1 MSCDN
6 RKGTKN
12 ITSVG
17 TQTLFINLPAEKEVS
32 SFNAL
37 ENIDFPNNR
46 GNVFEECNYHDNALF
61 PKLEPLR
68 SQVNLTAKYQPI
80 VFLLGCYKNRLISIT
95 ADIEGIPSN
104 PVPNITA
111 DRTNITLDHT

>member
-12 ITSVG
+12 IASVG
-17 TQTLFINLPAEKEVS
+17 TQALFINLSAEKEVS

-46 GNVFEECNYHDNALF
+46 GNIVEQCTFHDNIAL
-61 PKLEPLR
+61 LNQST
-68 SQVNLTAKYQPI
+68 SQINLTAKHQPI
-80 VFLLGCYKNRLISIT
+80 VFLLGCYKNKLISIT
-95 ADIEGIPSN
+95 ADIEGTPSN

>member
-6 RKGTKN
+6 RKGTEN

-17 TQTLFINLPAEKEVS
+17 TQTLFVNFSAEKEVS

-37 ENIDFPNNR
+37 EDINFSNNKGNI
-46 GNVFEECNYHDNALF
+46 FEQCTFHDNIAL
-61 PKLEPLR
+61 LNQST
-68 SQVNLTAKYQPI
+68 SQINLKAKHQPI
-80 VFLLGCYKNRLISIT
+80 VFLLGCFKNRLISIT
-95 ADIEGIPSN
+95 ADIEGTPSN

-111 DRTNITLDHT
+111 DRINITLDHT